1 MKLKI
6 NNEIVDFVLENEKNV
21 LDVLKSLSQ
30 LLASEDALITR
41 ILIDGKEINFDDEA
55 LSKISI
61 DTVKEIEVI
70 AQKKEEVIYDLFL
83 ECQRLLTEVK
93 SSIKEKGLDQKQE
106 IIDAFN
112 WVKDTIQTIAKTGY
126 IGNSESITIVSSIDK
141 VIKFFDLDEK
151 EINIETLISVID
163 SLVNYI
169 KAVREK
175 LIYFQLPKKE
185 EIGHLIEE
193 SLSLLPKVSEA
204 FQIGNDR
211 EALQNVEYLIN
222 VMEILTA
229 FLKRNIKTFKEDK
242 QEKVGKLYEDMNS
255 LLTRVIEAFENMDMV
270 LIGDLFEYELSAQ
283 LSNYKEVVL
292 IDS

>member
-61 DTVKEIEVI
+61 DNVKEIEVI

-93 SSIKEKGLDQKQE
+93 NSLKEKGLNQKQE

-126 IGNSESITIVSSIDK
+126 IGNSESITIISSIDK
-141 VIKFFDLDEK
+141 VIKFFDLAEK
-151 EINIETLISVID
+151 DINIETLISVID

-185 EIGHLIEE
+185 ELGHLIEE

-204 FQIGNDR
+204 FQVGNDR
-211 EALQNVEYLIN
+211 EALQSVEYLIN

-270 LIGDLFEYELSAQ
+270 LIGDLFEYELSTQ

>member
-61 DTVKEIEVI
+61 DNVKEIEVI

-93 SSIKEKGLDQKQE
+93 NSLKEKGLNQKQE

-126 IGNSESITIVSSIDK
+126 IGNSESITIISSIDK

-151 EINIETLISVID
+151 DINIETLISVID

-185 EIGHLIEE
+185 ELGHLIEE

-204 FQIGNDR
+204 FQVGNDR
-211 EALQNVEYLIN
+211 EALQSVEYLIN

-270 LIGDLFEYELSAQ
+270 LIGDLFEYELSTQ

>member
-61 DTVKEIEVI
+61 DNVKEIEVI

-83 ECQRLLTEVK
+83 ECQRLLSEVK
-93 SSIKEKGLDQKQE
+93 NSLKEKGLNQKQE

-112 WVKDTIQTIAKTGY
+112 WVKDTIQTISKTGY
-126 IGNSESITIVSSIDK
+126 IGNSESITIISSIDK

-151 EINIETLISVID
+151 DINLETLMSVID

-175 LIYFQLPKKE
+175 LIYFQLPQKE
-185 EIGHLIEE
+185 ELGSLIEE

-270 LIGDLFEYELSAQ
+270 LIGDLFEYELSTQ